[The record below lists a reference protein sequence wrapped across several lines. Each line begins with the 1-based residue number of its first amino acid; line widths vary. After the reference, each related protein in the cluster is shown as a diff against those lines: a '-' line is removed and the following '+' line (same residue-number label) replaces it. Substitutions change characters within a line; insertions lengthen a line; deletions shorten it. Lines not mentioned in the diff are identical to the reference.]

1 MDRNLDYLVNE
12 YQERMGLLKQAVC
25 AGNCQSYEEYKYV
38 CGQLRGLESA
48 CAVIV
53 DLKQRLENSDEW
65 NHYPY
70 RLKPR

>member
-1 MDRNLDYLVNE
+1 MNEHLDYLLRE
-12 YQERMGLLKQAVC
+12 YGERIGSLKQAIA
-25 AGNCQSYEEYKYV
+25 AGNCNNYEEYKYA

-48 CAVIV
+48 CLIIT

-65 NHYPY
+65 NPY